1 MTVVAVE
8 LVVAVAVH
16 CRVSGCDSSRAA
28 VAVAKAVAVSA
39 IGTASSSRSSSIG
52 GRAAAVVVIGAHP
65 PLWFGVAG
73 EVV

>member
-1 MTVVAVE
+1 MIVVAVA

-16 CRVSGCDSSRAA
+16 RRVSGCDSSRAA
-28 VAVAKAVAVSA
+28 VAVAKAVAGSVF
-39 IGTASSSRSSSIG
+39 GTASSSRSSSIDV
-52 GRAAAVVVIGAHP
+52 RAAAVVGAHP